1 MEVSAVTYYGWRDCF
16 QTVEKRTT
24 YDYPKSNDVTVV
36 EHRSYQ
42 VTTLYDSNGSL
53 DNSNNKGTNI
63 DQMI

>member
-1 MEVSAVTYYGWRDCF
+1 MEVSAITYYGWRDGL

-24 YDYPKSNDVTVV
+24 YDFPKGNDVTTV

-42 VTTLYDSNGSL
+42 ITLYDSGGSL
-53 DNSNNKGTNI
+53 SQSNSKGNNI